1 MYNFYNLGVIF
12 SEYRIFPSLCNHI
25 SISCLSRHLS
35 PSLSFS
41 FIHSLPS
48 LSFSHLSS
56 SVCLPSFALDF
67 LLPLSPRRSRE
78 GEGARKM
85 AARER
90 RQRSVTIFPSLQQ
103 LSKSWEGATSHAQD
117 REHGTPTLSLYSF
130 FILFFSRF
138 GFFFSPFSVCFCNFL

>member
-130 FILFFSRF
+130 F
-138 GFFFSPFSVCFCNFL
+138 